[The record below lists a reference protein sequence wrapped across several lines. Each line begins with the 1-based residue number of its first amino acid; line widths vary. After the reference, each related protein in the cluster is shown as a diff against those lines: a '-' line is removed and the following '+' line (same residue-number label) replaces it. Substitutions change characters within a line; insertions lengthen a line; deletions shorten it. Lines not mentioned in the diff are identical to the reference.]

1 MKKNVLKQKHGR
13 FKCCLTNYRVFLL
26 PAKTASVDY
35 HATVV
40 IWPPQ
45 TQMWHSFW
53 AGLNGLQW
61 GCCCC
66 RWCCCWWCCVLL
78 GCLAVWLFGC
88 LGVWQ
93 MCDTP
98 LSSSFVGNFR
108 MITNN
113 FRCFRSEC
121 VRLAGKIYGSYLAPF
136 TGGSHDFYYL
146 KWVRIE

>member
-1 MKKNVLKQKHGR
+1 MFSVQV
-13 FKCCLTNYRVFLL
+13 TVVEFL
-26 PAKTASVDY
+26 AA
-35 HATVV
+35 VV

-53 AGLNGLQW
+53 AGLNGLKW

-66 RWCCCWWCCVLL
+66 CCCYCCRWYRVVFGGTE
-78 GCLAVWLFGC
+78 GCLV
-88 LGVWQ
+88 VWQ

-113 FRCFRSEC
+113 FRCFRSKC
-121 VRLAGKIYGSYLAPF
+121 VRLAGKIYGSYLASF
-136 TGGSHDFYYL
+136 TGGNHDFYCL
-146 KWVRIE
+146 